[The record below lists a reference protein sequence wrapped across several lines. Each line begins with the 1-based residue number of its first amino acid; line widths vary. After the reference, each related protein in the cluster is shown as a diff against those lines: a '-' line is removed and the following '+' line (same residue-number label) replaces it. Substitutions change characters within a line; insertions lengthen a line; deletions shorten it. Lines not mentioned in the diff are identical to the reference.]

1 MTQKDQVIK
10 KELNIKEEVLDVAA
24 SKIHFHPGYVAKSEI
39 TDFLTEN
46 EAAEIY
52 LTQSDANEDY
62 LKKTHDI
69 LAVADNEENNQIK
82 SGHIKITNNTTP
94 INDNSLTITQK
105 AILDYI
111 TNLLQNYTTDNELT
125 EALQGITPNNP
136 IITNLI
142 FNNEINENLYNLPAG
157 YYKIDTDEAN
167 TISIPPNDVF
177 YKNGLLEIKQI
188 GDEKI
193 YHLYAT
199 SNING
204 TYKLNGQ
211 EYIKYG
217 NNDWRIYKIPQKER
231 VDLLKDAGKNV
242 DKNSLTIYENTSG
255 YIFNWKQNNNRFELP
270 VDQNTWTSIYKYKNL
285 PITGEYIFGNLI
297 GHCDIKITG
306 NEMFI
311 RSIDKKDEN
320 IEGVNTTFF
329 VPRNN

>member
-1 MTQKDQVIK
+1 MAQKDQVIK
-10 KELNIKEEVLDVAA
+10 KELNIKEEILDIAA
-24 SKIHFHPGYVAKSEI
+24 SKIHFHPGYVSQSQIE
-39 TDFLTEN
+39 DFLTEN
-46 EAAEIY
+46 EAAEIFLTLNSADERY
-52 LTQSDANEDY
+52 LQKDHNTLAEDNISGHVKITQS
-62 LKKTHDI
+62 
-69 LAVADNEENNQIK
+69 
-82 SGHIKITNNTTP
+82 TTP
-94 INDNSLTITQK
+94 INDDSLTITQK

-125 EALQGITPNNP
+125 EALQGTTPNNP

-157 YYKIDTDEAN
+157 YYKIETDETN

-188 GDEKI
+188 DDEKI

-270 VDQNTWTSIYKYKNL
+270 VDQNTWTSVYKYKNL

-311 RSIDKKDEN
+311 RSIDKKGEN

>member
-1 MTQKDQVIK
+1 MTDQVIK

-39 TDFLTEN
+39 ENFLTEN

-52 LTQSDANEDY
+52 LTQSDAGEQY
-62 LKKTHDI
+62 LKKTHDV
-69 LAVADNEENNQIK
+69 LAIADDEENNQK
-82 SGHIKITNNTTP
+82 SGHIKITKSTTP
-94 INDNSLTITQK
+94 INDDSLTITQK

-111 TNLLQNYTTDNELT
+111 TNLLQDYTTDNELG
-125 EALQGITPNNP
+125 EALQGTTPNNP
-136 IITNLI
+136 IIIRNLT

-157 YYKIDTDEAN
+157 YYKIETDEAN
-167 TISIPPNDVF
+167 TINIPPNDVF

-188 GDEKI
+188 NDEKI

-199 SNING
+199 SNINN
-204 TYKLNGQ
+204 THKLNGQ

-217 NNDWRIYKIPQKER
+217 DSDWRIYKIPQKER

-311 RSIDKKDEN
+311 RSIDKKGEN